1 METRDAILG
10 RRSARSF
17 TPEPIDEAVIRDIL
31 DLAHWAPSWGNAQD
45 WNVYVITGDALERVK
60 KEYLRKMRDGEESP
74 TDFTMPSRDQ
84 WPERMLA
91 RMNLTR
97 PGETFRPP
105 PGPSIW
111 EMYGAP
117 CMIVL
122 AIDDGIVPEYACF
135 DAGLLV
141 ENICLAAHDV
151 GLATVIMAVGVRYP
165 DVLRDVIPGPGGKRF
180 VISVALGHAAPDA
193 PVNSIPR
200 ARADL
205 GDLVTWVKQ

>member
-17 TPEPIDEAVIRDIL
+17 TPEPVDESVIHDIL
-31 DLAHWAPSWGNAQD
+31 DQARWAPSWGNAQD
-45 WNVYVITGDALERVK
+45 WNVYVITGDALESIK
-60 KEYLRKMRDGEESP
+60 SEYLRKVREGEESP
-74 TDFTMPSRDQ
+74 TDLMMPDRDQ

-117 CMIVL
+117 CL
-122 AIDDGIVPEYACF
+122 LAFAIDDGLVPEYACF

-141 ENICLAAHDV
+141 ENICLAAHDA
-151 GLATVIMAVGVRYP
+151 GLATIVMAMAVRYP
-165 DVLRDVIPGPGGKRF
+165 DVLRDVLPGPGGKRF
-180 VISVALGHAAPDA
+180 VIGVALGHPASDA

-200 ARADL
+200 QRADFA
-205 GDLVTWVKQ
+205 DIVTWVS